1 MAGTLA
7 HRADPA
13 PARLDALAGVWRPVR
28 GGNAFEITVSRLAQ
42 AIRLG
47 MVRTGERLPPERELA
62 EKLHVSRVT
71 LREAIRA
78 LREAGFLESRRGRT
92 GGTFVLSPDTPAPTP
107 RLDPT
112 PLTAPGMDPTLLTTP
127 GMDPTALT
135 APGMDPLPARG
146 GAPAQARGGVPGLA
160 LHTASAVA
168 PSPAPVSAPGRVAR
182 RGLGEALAAVPD
194 AAALA
199 QQMGDTLHD
208 ALDFRRVL
216 EPGAAALAAGR
227 TLAAAQRQALVGALA
242 AARDRGTARR
252 VNDSRLHLAIAAAS
266 GSPSLAAAVADVQ
279 LTLDRLLSAI
289 PVIRRNLDHSDA
301 QHDRVVGA
309 ILHGDADAARTA
321 MEEHCDGTAALLR
334 GLLG

>member
-1 MAGTLA
+1 MARSTVSA
-7 HRADPA
+7 PA
-13 PARLDALAGVWRPVR
+13 PAAEPAVLVPVWRPVR

-47 MVRTGERLPPERELA
+47 VVGVGERLPPERELA
-62 EKLHVSRVT
+62 EKLQVSRVT

-78 LREAGFLESRRGRT
+78 LREAGYLESRRGRT
-92 GGTFVLSPDTPAPTP
+92 GGTFVLSPTAAVGAATPPIPAPRRGGRSP
-107 RLDPT
+107 
-112 PLTAPGMDPTLLTTP
+112 AG
-127 GMDPTALT
+127 TALMALRPT
-135 APGMDPLPARG
+135 D
-146 GAPAQARGGVPGLA
+146 GLA
-160 LHTASAVA
+160 ADDPRA
-168 PSPAPVSAPGRVAR
+168 
-182 RGLGEALAAVPD
+182 D
-194 AAALA
+194 AAELA
-199 QQMGDTLHD
+199 REMGDTLHD

-227 TLAAAQRQALVGALA
+227 SLSAPDRQALVGALV
-242 AARDRGTARR
+242 AARERGESRR

-266 GSPSLAAAVADVQ
+266 GSPSLAAAIADVQ

-301 QHDRVVGA
+301 QHDRIVDA
-309 ILHGDADAARTA
+309 ILHGDAAAARVA